1 MTSRPRDSYIEFTM
15 RTDLKNLEDKLG
27 YFFEQPELLEEAL
40 RHASY
45 THEQEE
51 ISLRDNERL
60 EFLGDAVLDLAIS
73 HLLMELFKSAPEG
86 DLSKYRAS
94 VVNEKVLSQVAGELG
109 LGEYLLL
116 GRGEDMGGG
125 RGKPSILADSMEAL
139 LGAVY
144 LDGGFEKSQG
154 IIRVLF
160 LPLLMKLNTSDAIED
175 YKSLLQEY
183 TQDAFKAR
191 PDYIVIH
198 ESGPSHD
205 KLFRVAIYLK
215 GKLISEGEGKNK
227 KEAEQKAAREA
238 FHCVTSKTE
247 TP

>member
-1 MTSRPRDSYIEFTM
+1 MESKT
-15 RTDLKNLEDKLG
+15 LEERLG
-27 YFFEQPELLEEAL
+27 YAFEHPELLEEAL

-51 ISLRDNERL
+51 LSLRDNERL

-73 HLLMELFKSAPEG
+73 HLLMELFKSAQEG
-86 DLSKYRAS
+86 DLSKYRAA
-94 VVNEKVLSQVAGELG
+94 VVNEKMLSQVAGDMG
-109 LGEYLLL
+109 LGEFLLL

-125 RGKPSILADSMEAL
+125 REKTSILADSMEAL

-144 LDGGFEKSQG
+144 LDGGFEKSLG
-154 IIRVLF
+154 IIRILF
-160 LPLLMKLNTSDAIED
+160 LPLLMKLNSADSIED

-183 TQDAFKAR
+183 TQDALKAR

-205 KLFRVAIYLK
+205 KLFRVAIFLR
-215 GKLISEGEGKNK
+215 GKAVAEGEGKNK
-227 KEAEQKAAREA
+227 KEAEQRAAREA
-238 FHCVTSKTE
+238 FHCLTSK
-247 TP
+247 PQFL